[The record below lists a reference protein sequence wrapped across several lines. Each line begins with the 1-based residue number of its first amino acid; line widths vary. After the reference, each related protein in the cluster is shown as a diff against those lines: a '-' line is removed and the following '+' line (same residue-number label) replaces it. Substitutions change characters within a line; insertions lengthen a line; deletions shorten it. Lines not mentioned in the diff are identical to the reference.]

1 MQTFTIN
8 IRPRRQTTIPRKLL
22 EELNVGVGDDFEAYI
37 KNNTLVF
44 KPKKQIAMD
53 AFKELQKAIQE
64 SGISEKEMQKNLRKI
79 RQEKYENSKSI
90 H

>member
-8 IRPRRQTTIPRKLL
+8 IRPRRQTTIPKKLL
-22 EELNVGVGDDFEAYI
+22 EELNVGIGDDFNAYVEGNKLI
-37 KNNTLVF
+37 F
-44 KPKKQIAMD
+44 KPKKQIALE

-64 SGISEKEMQKNLRKI
+64 SGISEKEMQENLRKI
-79 RQEKYENSKSI
+79 RQEEYESSQSI

>member
-8 IRPRRQTTIPRKLL
+8 FRPRRQTTIPKTLL
-22 EELNVGVGDDFEAYI
+22 DELNVGIGDDFNAHVEGNKLI
-37 KNNTLVF
+37 F

-64 SGISEKEMQKNLRKI
+64 SGIGEKEMQENLTKI
-79 RQEKYENSKSI
+79 RQEEYENSHSI